1 MSYLA
6 CNKFANIIYQVVLR
20 RVVAKIYSIWNKLS
34 LICWMR
40 YDLSPGF
47 PKLQLRIL
55 IDRPTYMKWNDLIR
69 TERLTVLLRT
79 PQYRPSQ
86 PLIFMDFNF
95 SWTLLEG
102 SRKEK
107 NILVFSSRSFF
118 GELNII
124 RLDVS
129 VYFPFFFC
137 LWLTGFQI
145 RHSFVEISCSDVYF
159 FIRNSLKSLI
169 KQIKKIKK
177 KRWSAS
183 ISPMLFC
190 AEKTKSPT
198 SIIFQV

>member
-1 MSYLA
+1 
-6 CNKFANIIYQVVLR
+6 
-20 RVVAKIYSIWNKLS
+20 
-34 LICWMR
+34 MR

-129 VYFPFFFC
+129 VYFPFFVC
-137 LWLTGFQI
+137 G
-145 RHSFVEISCSDVYF
+145 
-159 FIRNSLKSLI
+159 
-169 KQIKKIKK
+169 
-177 KRWSAS
+177 
-183 ISPMLFC
+183 
-190 AEKTKSPT
+190 
-198 SIIFQV
+198 